1 MSTPDPKFKI
11 VILGDTCVGKSCI
24 LMRFVKNSMLHSHLS
39 TIGIDSSTKTIST
52 ERGKAVLQI
61 WDTAGQEKF
70 RSISHS
76 YIRNADAIILVYDVT
91 SEETFDHVSTWMEA
105 IQGLARQGL
114 PVILVGN
121 KIDMENERKISTEEG
136 QKLAEKYKILFKE
149 ASAMSG
155 NGVTEAFTML
165 TIEIFDKQGIS
176 GNSGCKLEDAKK
188 VSNNKRK
195 CDC

>member
-1 MSTPDPKFKI
+1 
-11 VILGDTCVGKSCI
+11 
-24 LMRFVKNSMLHSHLS
+24 MLHSHLS

>member
-1 MSTPDPKFKI
+1 MSSEEQKFKI

-39 TIGIDSSTKTIST
+39 TIGIDSSTKSITT
-52 ERGKAVLQI
+52 ERGKAILQI

-70 RSISHS
+70 RSISQS

-91 SEETFDHVSTWMEA
+91 SEETFRHVSTWMEA
-105 IQGLARQGL
+105 INSLAKQGL

-121 KIDMENERKISTEEG
+121 KIDIENERRITTEEG
-136 QKLAEKYKILFKE
+136 EKLAERYKILFKE

-155 NGVTEAFTML
+155 NGVADVFTML
-165 TIEIFDKQGIS
+165 TVEIFDKQGIS
-176 GNSGCKLEDAKK
+176 GSGGCKLEDAKK
-188 VSNNKRK
+188 VSNNKKK